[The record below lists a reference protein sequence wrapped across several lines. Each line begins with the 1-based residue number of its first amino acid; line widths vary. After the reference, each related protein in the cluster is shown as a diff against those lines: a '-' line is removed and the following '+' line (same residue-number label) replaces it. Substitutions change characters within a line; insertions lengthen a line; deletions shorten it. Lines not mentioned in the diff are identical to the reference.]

1 MVSVP
6 ETLFIGLVTYP
17 GTRFPDAAGKTGL
30 MSMLTSHLSEH
41 GVSVT
46 TEIAAEDAY
55 EAAVL
60 PINSTTISESIEA
73 ELAVETAWH
82 EFLGEGRIS
91 LSRKIQMPLRRRARR
106 KKYLDASQAELST
119 TSPGVKMVR
128 RLINIELAH
137 MKLLRAAVASDSDWT
152 LIIEDD
158 AAARNLDELTASLT
172 SLMSSRGSAAPKYV
186 NVSES
191 FSAKELGIEALL
203 TPVSSWNQQH
213 SNAPAFSS
221 RLPVTNTV
229 CAILYRRDFLVTLLD
244 AMEAI
249 PTEPVIPIDW
259 KLNQALMNLTAQ
271 GAISPGDCW
280 SMFPAPIIQRSM
292 VNVP

>member
-17 GTRFPDAAGKTGL
+17 GTRFPDAAGSDGL
-30 MSMLTSHLSEH
+30 MASLSRGLADH
-41 GVSVT
+41 GVKVT
-46 TEIAAEDAY
+46 SDIAADNAY
-55 EAAVL
+55 DPTSI
-60 PINSTTISESIEA
+60 PITSTTIAQSIDA
-73 ELAVETAWH
+73 ELSVESAWH
-82 EFLGEGRIS
+82 EFLGEGRVS
-91 LSRKIQMPLRRRARR
+91 LRRRIQMPLRRRARK
-106 KKYLDASQAELST
+106 KKYLDVSNTEPAP
-119 TSPGVKMVR
+119 TSAGVTMVR

-137 MKLLRAAVASDSDWT
+137 MRLLRAAVDSGSDWT
-152 LIIEDD
+152 LILEDD
-158 AAARNLDELTASLT
+158 AAARDLAELTACLT
-172 SLMSSRGSAAPKYV
+172 ALMSRGATMAPKYV

-203 TPVSSWNQQH
+203 TPISSWNQQH
-213 SNAPAFSS
+213 SKAPAFSS

-229 CAILYRRDFLVTLLD
+229 CAILYRRDFLVTLLE

-259 KLNQALMNLTAQ
+259 KLNQALMNLAAQ

-292 VNVP
+292 VSTP